1 MTMTLQADELQRIEP
16 DSVVDARG
24 CACPGPLMEAKKA
37 IGSVSVGGI
46 VEVRSEDPGSRNDI
60 PIWADK
66 VGHEC
71 LGYLRS
77 EEEYDRIF
85 IRRGK

>member
-1 MTMTLQADELQRIEP
+1 MTLQVDELERISP
-16 DSVVDARG
+16 DAVVDARG

-37 IGSVSVGGI
+37 IGSVKVGGV

-60 PIWADK
+60 PIWTDK
-66 VGHEC
+66 VGHET
-71 LGYLRS
+71 LGVLQS
-77 EEEYDRIF
+77 EEGYDRIF

>member
-1 MTMTLQADELQRIEP
+1 VTLEASELEKIQP
-16 DSVVDARG
+16 DSVIDARG

-37 IGSVSVGGI
+37 IGSVSIGGI
-46 VEVRSEDPGSRNDI
+46 VEVRSEDPGSRADI
-60 PIWADK
+60 PLWADK

-71 LGYLRS
+71 LGYLRA

-85 IRRGK
+85 LRRGK